1 MPIDSIWLFTA
12 SVVAYFV
19 VLLVP
24 GLAVGLAAGL
34 RGWTLAGLAPLFGYT
49 VHGLTGPWL
58 SGLGFA
64 YTLWSA
70 LIATALF
77 AAVVYAIRR
86 YVENRWPER
95 ERPQQGLLPNW
106 GRNAHLGVILCIGI
120 AFVVSSVVLI
130 AAAEG
135 ELDAIPQRWDPVFH
149 ANGIRYIAETGDGG
163 LYGVSSVNRYG
174 PEGSQFYPNAYHLA
188 GSLVYMITGA
198 TVPTV
203 INAMTLPI
211 AGLFG
216 LSMAALVRECGG
228 RSVLAGAAALT
239 AAAVNSG
246 VYESISNGLVPFAL
260 STAFTPLA
268 PMIMHRYLVRPNVT
282 NGMVLVL
289 AAAGLLVVHSS
300 ALFAGLLFA
309 VPMLIHRWWT
319 ESSTIGKDIKHLL
332 PIAVAG
338 GALTILQLLGALDQA
353 AGAYGYRPWNS
364 AKPIREALWHLF
376 MFQHTAPYP
385 QYVLVAFLVIGVL
398 TYRRLNGLRWM
409 TGAALIF
416 GTFWMLVACWGGLS
430 WVIVL
435 SRPWWNDHFRMIALA
450 MIPFSLLV
458 AHGMAET
465 QRWLAKVATER
476 LPGFTKRRSAVRV
489 GSAAAVVVVI
499 GVASLGFYA
508 PLNKEVV
515 AHAYHK
521 SKRDRAGEMGQIAV
535 TPLEEKA
542 MYKMAEIAEPGERVM
557 NDRNDG
563 SVWLYALTGVKSVA
577 AHYDDNVPP
586 KDAAL
591 LADHFRE
598 YPTNPEVRAAVKRL
612 NIKHVFVGDGSRYPL
627 VKPDLGLVGLDKADW
642 VRVVYRNPDATIY
655 EIDPKKLPSD

>member
-1 MPIDSIWLFTA
+1 GRVAPQVGPAGLAGRAGELGTRADLARCDHSGPPNSPSVSCGKFVSELTGAQGTGCDVLNRARPPDTRGPTAGAGKSDHLEELTQPMPTDSIWLFTA

-246 VYESISNGLVPFAL
+246 VYESSSNGLVPFAL

-332 PIAVAG
+332 P
-338 GALTILQLLGALDQA
+338 D
-353 AGAYGYRPWNS
+353 
-364 AKPIREALWHLF
+364 
-376 MFQHTAPYP
+376 
-385 QYVLVAFLVIGVL
+385 
-398 TYRRLNGLRWM
+398 
-409 TGAALIF
+409 
-416 GTFWMLVACWGGLS
+416 
-430 WVIVL
+430 
-435 SRPWWNDHFRMIALA
+435 
-450 MIPFSLLV
+450 
-458 AHGMAET
+458 
-465 QRWLAKVATER
+465 
-476 LPGFTKRRSAVRV
+476 
-489 GSAAAVVVVI
+489 
-499 GVASLGFYA
+499 
-508 PLNKEVV
+508 
-515 AHAYHK
+515 
-521 SKRDRAGEMGQIAV
+521 
-535 TPLEEKA
+535 
-542 MYKMAEIAEPGERVM
+542 
-557 NDRNDG
+557 
-563 SVWLYALTGVKSVA
+563 
-577 AHYDDNVPP
+577 
-586 KDAAL
+586 
-591 LADHFRE
+591 
-598 YPTNPEVRAAVKRL
+598 
-612 NIKHVFVGDGSRYPL
+612 
-627 VKPDLGLVGLDKADW
+627 
-642 VRVVYRNPDATIY
+642 
-655 EIDPKKLPSD
+655 

>member
-1 MPIDSIWLFTA
+1 MPSDSIWLFTA
-12 SVVAYFV
+12 AVVAYFV

-24 GLAVGLAAGL
+24 GLAVGLTAGL

-49 VHGLTGPWL
+49 VHGLTGPWMA
-58 SGLGFA
+58 GLDIPF
-64 YTLWSA
+64 TIWTA
-70 LIATALF
+70 LAGTVLF

-86 YVENRWPER
+86 FVESRWPER
-95 ERPQQGLLPNW
+95 ERPAQGLLPNW
-106 GRNAHLGVILCIGI
+106 GRNAHLGVAACIGI

-188 GSLVYMITGA
+188 GSLVYMMTGA

-203 INAMTLPI
+203 INAMTLPL

-216 LSMAALVRECGG
+216 LAMAALVRECGG
-228 RSVLAGAAALT
+228 RAVFAGSAALV

-300 ALFAGLLFA
+300 ALFAGLVFA
-309 VPMLIHRWWT
+309 VPMLLHRWWT
-319 ESSTIGKDIKHLL
+319 EHSTIGQDIKHLL
-332 PIAVAG
+332 PIAGV
-338 GALTILQLLGALDQA
+338 GAVLTSAQLLGAIDQA
-353 AGAYGYRPWNS
+353 SGAYGYRPWS
-364 AKPIREALWHLF
+364 MAKPIREALWHLF
-376 MFQHTAPYP
+376 MFQNTAPYP
-385 QYVLVAFLVIGVL
+385 QYVLTMFLVVGVL
-398 TYRRLNGLRWM
+398 TYRRMNGLRWM
-409 TGAALIF
+409 TGAGLIF
-416 GTFWMLVACWGGLS
+416 GVLFVLVACYGGVS
-430 WVIVL
+430 WVVAL

-458 AHGMAET
+458 AHGMAES
-465 QRWLAKVATER
+465 QKWLAKVATER
-476 LPGFTKRRSAVRV
+476 IPGFSRRRSAARL
-489 GSAAAVVVVI
+489 GSAAALLVVI

-508 PLNKEVV
+508 PANKEVV

-521 SKRDRAGEMGQIAV
+521 SQLDRAGKMGPIAV
-535 TPLEEKA
+535 TPLEEEA
-542 MYKMAEIAEPGERVM
+542 MYKLAEIAEPGERVM

-563 SVWLYALTGVKSVA
+563 SVWIYALTGVKTVA

-586 KDAAL
+586 KDAEL
-591 LADHFRE
+591 LGDHFRE
-598 YPTNPEVRAAVKRL
+598 YETNPEVRAAVKRL
-612 NIKHVFVGDGSRYPL
+612 NIKHVFVGDGSRYPR
-627 VKPDLGLVGLDKADW
+627 VEPDMGLVGLEKADF
-642 VRVVYRNPDATIY
+642 VRVVYQNPDATIY
-655 EIDPKKLPSD
+655 EIIPRD